1 MIDKKYIVVDM
12 VIDILK
18 NNGVEYVFGILGV
31 KIDYLFNVLIDD
43 GFEFIVMCYE

>member
-1 MIDKKYIVVDM
+1 M

-31 KIDYLFNVLIDD
+31 KIDYLFNVLEDD
-43 GFEFIVMCYE
+43 DIELVVMCYE